1 MKKTWLF
8 LLFLPMTIL
17 ANQLSIALKDAPT
30 NPILT
35 YLASE
40 TENNIALEQN
50 LGGKTT
56 LRLENMTLDDVL

>member
-56 LRLENMTLDDVL
+56 LR